1 MALSPTL
8 AGFSGQDAGKMASD
22 ELRRF
27 LLQYFEDKP
36 DQQPLIGGFYALRRT
51 QLVWLMDKFGI
62 DAAGTTA
69 AVDLVRIC
77 EVAWMQGKFP
87 KPPAPEDLP
96 SEVRRL
102 REMVEK
108 LSAAASAPAPP
119 APVAA
124 PVAVDPEPD
133 PAPRVTAYSGLSW
146 DELKTLAK
154 AKLPKGF
161 KIHGRK
167 REEIEDALD
176 IEGVEIPP
184 QWLDEPAMP
193 GTAG

>member
-8 AGFSGQDAGKMASD
+8 AGFSGQAAGKMAGD

-27 LLQYFEDKP
+27 LLQFFEDRP
-36 DQQPLIGGFYALRRT
+36 DQQPMIGGFYALRRT

-62 DAAGTTA
+62 DPAGTTA

-87 KPPAPEDLP
+87 KPPAPEDLGAI
-96 SEVRRL
+96 VRRL
-102 REMVEK
+102 SAQVEELK
-108 LSAAASAPAPP
+108 AGAAAAPAPASP
-119 APVAA
+119 ASAVVSA
-124 PVAVDPEPD
+124 PPALAPEPD

-154 AKLPKGF
+154 KSLPKGF

-176 IEGVEIPP
+176 IDGVEVPGA
-184 QWLDEPAMP
+184 EPAAP
-193 GTAG
+193 V